1 MSDTFSLSLRLM
13 GQGMAGIFAVIL
25 IIYVVL
31 LFLGK
36 PKKKAIPNDTVG
48 KKRNASKTELS

>member
-13 GQGMAGIFAVIL
+13 GQGMVGIFAVIL

-36 PKKKAIPNDTVG
+36 PKKNVVKKEKAELDG
-48 KKRNASKTELS
+48 KASKREVT

>member
-13 GQGMAGIFAVIL
+13 GQGMAGIFAVII

-36 PKKKAIPNDTVG
+36 PKKKALETEKP
-48 KKRNASKTELS
+48 KKVENTPKNSI

>member
-1 MSDTFSLSLRLM
+1 MSDTFSLSLQLM
-13 GQGMAGIFAVIL
+13 GQGMVGIFSVIL

-36 PKKKAIPNDTVG
+36 PKKSVEKG
-48 KKRNASKTELS
+48 RKKKEGHKE

>member
-1 MSDTFSLSLRLM
+1 MSDTFTLSLLLM
-13 GQGMAGIFAVIL
+13 GRGMIGIFAVIL

-36 PKKKAIPNDTVG
+36 PKKKTHKD
-48 KKRNASKTELS
+48 E

>member
-1 MSDTFSLSLRLM
+1 MNDTFSLSLRLM
-13 GQGMAGIFAVIL
+13 GQGMVGIFAVIL

-36 PKKKAIPNDTVG
+36 PRKNVEKGEGKKKNGMD
-48 KKRNASKTELS
+48 

>member
-1 MSDTFSLSLRLM
+1 MNDTFSLSLRLM

-36 PKKKAIPNDTVG
+36 PKKKVEKDGVKREEE
-48 KKRNASKTELS
+48 KK

>member
-1 MSDTFSLSLRLM
+1 MSDTFSLSLKLM
-13 GQGMAGIFAVIL
+13 GQGMAGIFAVII

-36 PKKKAIPNDTVG
+36 PKKKVEAEKETKADKGP
-48 KKRNASKTELS
+48 